1 MAKSAPEP
9 TRLVL
14 CMVGLPAR
22 GKTWIARKIARY
34 LAWLGY
40 NAQVFNAGDY
50 RRKWLGAGHR
60 ADFFDPHNDEG
71 ARARTEMAELALADL
86 LGFMRSGGEVA
97 LYDAT
102 NTTRAR
108 RDQVRARCSAAGCTV
123 VFVESVC
130 EDPSILEANIRETK
144 LSSPDYAGIDPEDAV
159 RDFRQ
164 RIDHYAKVYEPVQAD
179 EPASSV
185 RLIDVGRIVV
195 LHRIEGY
202 LPARLVSLLI
212 NLHVVRRP
220 ILLTRHGES
229 THNVEGRIGGDP
241 GLSPRGQRYATQL
254 ARFVRRQVLE
264 PPVVWCS
271 MLQRTIETCRPLA
284 VPAMPWRALD
294 EIDAGVC
301 DGMTYRE
308 IADTL
313 PDEYAARKR
322 DKLRYRYPRGESYE
336 DVIERLEPVIL
347 ECERQRRPVVVVA
360 HQAVLRA
367 LYAYF
372 MDLPRERAPHVE
384 VPLHT
389 LIELV
394 PAPYGYVERR
404 HALSI
409 EAE

>member
-60 ADFFDPHNDEG
+60 ADFFDPRNDEG
-71 ARARTEMAELALADL
+71 ARARSEMAELALADL
-86 LGFMRSGGEVA
+86 LGFMRLGGEVA

-102 NTTRAR
+102 NTTRSR

-164 RIDHYAKVYEPVQAD
+164 RIDHYAKVYEPVHAD

-220 ILLTRHGES
+220 IWLTRHGES
-229 THNVEGRIGGDP
+229 THNVEDRIGGDP
-241 GLSPRGQRYATQL
+241 DLSPRGHRYAAQL
-254 ARFVRRQVLE
+254 ARFVRRQAME

-271 MLQRTIETCRPLA
+271 TLRRTIATCAPLA

-301 DGMTYRE
+301 DGLTYRE
-308 IADTL
+308 IAERM
-313 PDEYAARKR
+313 PDEYAARRK

-336 DVIERLEPVIL
+336 DVIERLEPVII
-347 ECERQRRPVVVVA
+347 ECERQRRPVVIVA

-367 LYAYF
+367 LYSYF
-372 MDLPRERAPHVE
+372 MDLPRERAPFVE

-404 HALSI
+404 HALAI